1 MYKRLTFLLLVI
13 APVFNTLAL
22 GESITFT
29 FANRAITGT
38 TPKYLEFD
46 VMGQAGTAGT
56 TRLGDTQ
63 VYINYS
69 TAGFGSSIAGNGKIT
84 VTKGTLTSG
93 ELVPGSPLYTIINV
107 ADNATSRVSITIG
120 YNYSSSPTSAN
131 FLPTSATQLIHVKIE
146 ITDQGQN
153 AGLSFEESSM
163 SGQQYQ
169 SDNSTKYNPVTA
181 TDVDNNPLP
190 IQMAS
195 FTASVVRDND
205 VEVAWKTV
213 SETNN
218 YGFEVYR
225 KRNENGEWKK
235 LGFVEGHGTTLAA
248 QSYTYVDKSV
258 GFGKYFYQIKQ
269 IDLDGKSSA
278 YGGPE
283 MNVVVGV
290 APGQFVLAQNYPNP
304 FNPTTTIEF
313 ALPKETHV
321 SLEVYNVIGQR
332 VATLVDETRPAG
344 IYVVPFSANGGSASG
359 GDASALAS
367 GTYFYR
373 LSTGEVS
380 LIKRMM
386 ILK

>member
-1 MYKRLTFLLLVI
+1 MKAIMVSFVVSLVLSGSNS
-13 APVFNTLAL
+13 PVSAQTVAGGIFHSGSTL
-22 GESITFT
+22 EV
-29 FANRAITGT
+29 RAKAGGGDVTG
-38 TPKYLEFD
+38 
-46 VMGQAGTAGT
+46 
-56 TRLGDTQ
+56 
-63 VYINYS
+63 N
-69 TAGFGSSIAGNGKIT
+69 
-84 VTKGTLTSG
+84 LTSIQF
-93 ELVPGSPLYTIINV
+93 TIRWDDTYGV
-107 ADNATSRVSITIG
+107 TLGAV
-120 YNYSSSPTSAN
+120 SSPTYSISKNGDEGVQSGFRYQKFLATYFVDFPISWSN
-131 FLPTSATQLIHVKIE
+131 GVEQSLVTVPVNQTGSGDGVFELAPATFLP
-146 ITDQGQN
+146 
-153 AGLSFEESSM
+153 GLSDDWYVEVGGSSVTNPTF
-163 SGQQYQ
+163 YQ
-169 SDNSTKYNPVTA
+169 SSTSGV
-181 TDVDNNPLP
+181 PLP
-190 IQMAS
+190 IQLAS
-195 FTASVVRDND
+195 FAAYVIRDND

-225 KRNENGEWKK
+225 KRNENGAWKK
-235 LGFVEGHGTTLAA
+235 LGFIEGHGTTLAP
-248 QSYTYVDKSV
+248 QSYSYIDGSV
-258 GFGKYFYQIKQ
+258 SFGKYFYQIKQ

-321 SLEVYNVIGQR
+321 KLEVYNVIGQR
-332 VATLVDETRPAG
+332 VATLVDETRPTG
-344 IYVVPFSANGGSASG
+344 IYAVPFSANGGSASG